1 MTTVR
6 YTQAGWQAIETN
18 EGVYEGLFLQTFVK
32 RTVINKKHPTFLPSV
47 NPKILSKE
55 GKLLLSV
62 GN

>member
-1 MTTVR
+1 MKC
-6 YTQAGWQAIETN
+6 AGKTFFKKPKYN

-55 GKLLLSV
+55 WKLLLSV